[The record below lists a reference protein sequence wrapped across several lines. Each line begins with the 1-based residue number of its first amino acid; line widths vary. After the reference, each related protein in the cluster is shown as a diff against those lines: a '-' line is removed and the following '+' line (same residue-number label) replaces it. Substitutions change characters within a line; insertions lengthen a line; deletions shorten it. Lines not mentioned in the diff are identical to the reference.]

1 MQYYLVALFDE
12 KSYRK
17 IEFLQKQIADKYNL
31 YEKLPTLHMTLEVI
45 DEPELDKLIPSLD
58 NILNNHSKFAL
69 KINKGI
75 CFDPPYKSVNLKV
88 EKDTVIRNLVY
99 DINHSLKSYNFK
111 VRENIDDW
119 DLHISLANIYFSK
132 REWGKYEFNNAC
144 EYIMDMEFDIN
155 PDICEVQL
163 WKPVNNKGEMV
174 LYRKIL

>member
-12 KSYRK
+12 KSYK
-17 IEFLQKQIADKYNL
+17 KVEYLQKQIADKYNL

-45 DEPELDKLIPSLD
+45 DEAEKDKLIPLLD
-58 NILNNHSKFAL
+58 KILKKYSKFTL
-69 KINKGI
+69 KINRGI

-88 EKDTVIRNLVY
+88 EKDLDTQSLIY
-99 DINHSLKSYNFK
+99 DINSSLKANNFK
-111 VRENIDDW
+111 VRENIEDW

-132 REWGKYEFNNAC
+132 REWETNEFNNAC

-155 PDICEVQL
+155 PTVSEIQL
-163 WKPVNNKGEMV
+163 WKPVNNTSEMV